1 MSERAASSGIG
12 ASTSCDVNELSRI
25 ADTDRAALLAFV
37 NECVDSREDEDE
49 DEDENHRTSNTR
61 TRLMAFMRTLERYRE
76 RAVLLDPLLEAL
88 ISPLTKTVAEEV
100 SSERT
105 HSRRVLRCCEA
116 LDAISSLRGWKT
128 CVRFYPNAT
137 KYLEPAVRMLRDART
152 FDGSRRVSWEVQRV
166 TLAWLSLLAL
176 VPFDLLT
183 IDSDTDAT
191 SKGANT
197 IPRVVRVL
205 MYECKLFLGD
215 PGACRDVAAQ
225 TLAKL
230 VTRPDMKSVLRD
242 FMSWSSLALRGDVN
256 VEGESM
262 FLVPGIL
269 RTLAAIYKIGR
280 RDALLEFA
288 ESSWQDVENTR
299 ETDLAKDSTLIRQ
312 LSMKLACR
320 VGLAFLKPRV
330 VSWRYDRGSR
340 RLEDNIIRGSSN
352 VKDEEI
358 LAIAIRDDDDGDD
371 VHVAI
376 DGIVE
381 ICLRGLR
388 DSETFVRWG
397 SAKAL
402 GRIASRLPQDFAD
415 EIVGAILECLSV
427 IENDSTWHGACLA
440 LAELARRGLLL
451 PNRLSEVVPLC
462 VQALTYDVR
471 RGAHSIGA
479 HVRDAAAYVCWALS
493 RAYAPDDFAPF
504 VHGLAPTLLMV
515 ACFDRE
521 VNCRRAASAAFQE
534 AVGRL
539 GKFPHGIDIVNFADY
554 FSLGSK
560 TRAALDVAPFVCQFA
575 EYRRPLMEHVLDVKL
590 THWECSTRRLAARA
604 IGILG
609 DLDPEWVAEV
619 GVETVLARTRSLDLP
634 SRHGS
639 IIALGEMLLV
649 TSRMNTRL
657 DSDVNVRVLNVI
669 SESDNEVIF
678 TGEGGLLIRSATCRL
693 IECIARAVG
702 SVSMD
707 AYTRDALVAIA
718 EACMESSSEDVQSAA
733 SGAICALA
741 DARFPADNAGDM
753 RRLVMNHV
761 ALLGSD
767 SHVALRRGSARL
779 LGGLPVSVLM
789 GKMEKGQ
796 SVHERASWRVI
807 IDSLTK
813 TVADSHVE
821 TRVCAVISLAELTCT
836 VLNSGGVTSGAD
848 VAFVDEHVVDALL
861 MCLSDYTTDNRGDVG
876 SWLREAAMK
885 ALPLV
890 IGAIQSRV
898 VKVDAHRCRQVISG
912 VLKQAFE
919 KIDRVRCQ
927 ALVTLTLLA
936 RGGEAN
942 RQETRIAHG
951 VTVRALCQAR
961 GLAVLREVL
970 PETVEGALDASHAA
984 NLFDTMLPLL
994 RVEDYAYNVLSGW
1007 FLSAGSLGDSLARF
1021 SIDALLR
1028 AMSEYDGV
1036 PTLVVQS
1043 IVKTLREN
1051 KHNDRVTIPVLRV
1064 CDVLMSRG
1072 VVDGSSVPVE
1082 LIDAVRA
1089 ELYSSRDISKLL
1101 AGCACL
1107 SHFVRSAN
1115 EGLHKSST
1123 LGMLALLANRFPRVR
1138 SATAEHMYL
1147 ALLSLHE
1154 PSRDDL
1160 DAMRLLSSNC
1170 WDAPTSATKD
1180 VRKRLYAAFGLELP
1194 PFMLKEC
1201 SRAAKAKAVDGEG
1214 NYAALVHDVGF

>member
-1 MSERAASSGIG
+1 
-12 ASTSCDVNELSRI
+12 
-25 ADTDRAALLAFV
+25 
-37 NECVDSREDEDE
+37 
-49 DEDENHRTSNTR
+49 
-61 TRLMAFMRTLERYRE
+61 MAFMRTLERYRE

-100 SSERT
+100 SSERAN
-105 HSRRVLRCCEA
+105 SRRVLRCCEA

-128 CVRFYPNAT
+128 CVRFYPNST

-152 FDGSRRVSWEVQRV
+152 FDRSRRVSWEVQRV

-183 IDSDTDAT
+183 IDSDMDAT
-191 SKGANT
+191 SSDVNT

-242 FMSWSSLALRGDVN
+242 FMSWSSSALRGDVN
-256 VEGESM
+256 VESESM

-352 VKDEEI
+352 VKDEER

-397 SAKAL
+397 AAKAL

-415 EIVGAILECLSV
+415 EIVGAILECFSV

-560 TRAALDVAPFVCQFA
+560 TRAALDVAPFVCQFV

-657 DSDVNVRVLNVI
+657 DSDVNVRVLNLI
-669 SESDNEVIF
+669 SEIGNELIF

-693 IECIARAVG
+693 IECVARAVG

-718 EACMESSSEDVQSAA
+718 EATKMFS
-733 SGAICALA
+733 L
-741 DARFPADNAGDM
+741 
-753 RRLVMNHV
+753 RL
-761 ALLGSD
+761 
-767 SHVALRRGSARL
+767 
-779 LGGLPVSVLM
+779 
-789 GKMEKGQ
+789 
-796 SVHERASWRVI
+796 
-807 IDSLTK
+807 
-813 TVADSHVE
+813 
-821 TRVCAVISLAELTCT
+821 
-836 VLNSGGVTSGAD
+836 
-848 VAFVDEHVVDALL
+848 
-861 MCLSDYTTDNRGDVG
+861 
-876 SWLREAAMK
+876 
-885 ALPLV
+885 
-890 IGAIQSRV
+890 
-898 VKVDAHRCRQVISG
+898 
-912 VLKQAFE
+912 QA
-919 KIDRVRCQ
+919 Q
-927 ALVTLTLLA
+927 
-936 RGGEAN
+936 
-942 RQETRIAHG
+942 
-951 VTVRALCQAR
+951 
-961 GLAVLREVL
+961 
-970 PETVEGALDASHAA
+970 
-984 NLFDTMLPLL
+984 
-994 RVEDYAYNVLSGW
+994 
-1007 FLSAGSLGDSLARF
+1007 
-1021 SIDALLR
+1021 
-1028 AMSEYDGV
+1028 
-1036 PTLVVQS
+1036 
-1043 IVKTLREN
+1043 
-1051 KHNDRVTIPVLRV
+1051 
-1064 CDVLMSRG
+1064 
-1072 VVDGSSVPVE
+1072 
-1082 LIDAVRA
+1082 
-1089 ELYSSRDISKLL
+1089 
-1101 AGCACL
+1101 
-1107 SHFVRSAN
+1107 FVRSPTHAFP
-1115 EGLHKSST
+1115 LIT
-1123 LGMLALLANRFPRVR
+1123 LGTCVV
-1138 SATAEHMYL
+1138 S
-1147 ALLSLHE
+1147 
-1154 PSRDDL
+1154 
-1160 DAMRLLSSNC
+1160 
-1170 WDAPTSATKD
+1170 
-1180 VRKRLYAAFGLELP
+1180 
-1194 PFMLKEC
+1194 
-1201 SRAAKAKAVDGEG
+1201 
-1214 NYAALVHDVGF
+1214 